1 MYCQKCG
8 KMISDQAAFCRFC
21 GSKVVRVQKQN
32 DPQTSQSPGGPG
44 NGSYGQPGGP
54 GNGSYGQP
62 GRPENGVYGQP
73 GRPGNGVY
81 RQPGRP
87 GNGVYGQPGGPEN
100 GSYGQSATPGN
111 GSYGQQIMQGNGTY
125 GQQRMPGNGMYGQQ
139 GFPANG
145 MPNQPQG
152 NMQYQTSPAGNMH
165 ARPMGNIY
173 DTTRPHVD
181 LNGGMQMAGR
191 AAGSGARAVREA
203 SKIKLLALIAA
214 VLVAIA
220 VMLYIFFFKAGTP
233 EDTIAKMED
242 ALNHLDQEELLECF
256 DDQTQQLY
264 AGALSV
270 GGSLSGLDL
279 DGLSDLASG
288 LGGLM
293 AGTGL
298 TPRFTL
304 DVVDVEYTDSDNCL
318 VTVDFTVTFQGETQV
333 ETQQLPMTKDGRNWV
348 VSMAAAQDIFY

>member
-8 KMISDQAAFCRFC
+8 KMISDQAAYCRFC

-32 DPQTSQSPGGPG
+32 DPQTSQSPGAAG

-62 GRPENGVYGQP
+62 GT
-73 GRPGNGVY
+73 
-81 RQPGRP
+81 P
-87 GNGVYGQPGGPEN
+87 GNGVYGQPG
-100 GSYGQSATPGN
+100 TPGN
-111 GSYGQQIMQGNGTY
+111 GLYGQQRMPGNGTY
-125 GQQRMPGNGMYGQQ
+125 GQQRMPGNGTYGQQ

-145 MPNQPQG
+145 MPNQQQG
-152 NMQYQTSPAGNMH
+152 NMQYQAP
-165 ARPMGNIY
+165 
-173 DTTRPHVD
+173 
-181 LNGGMQMAGR
+181 QAGR
-191 AAGSGARAVREA
+191 AAGSGARAVRET

-233 EDTIAKMED
+233 EDTIARMED
-242 ALNHLDQEELLECF
+242 ALNHLDQEELLKCF